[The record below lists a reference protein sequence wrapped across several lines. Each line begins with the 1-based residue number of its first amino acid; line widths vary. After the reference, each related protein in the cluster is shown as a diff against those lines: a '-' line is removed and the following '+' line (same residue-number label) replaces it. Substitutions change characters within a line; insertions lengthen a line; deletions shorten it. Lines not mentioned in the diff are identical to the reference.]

1 MRSLR
6 FEEKPDYA
14 YLRQLIRKKIFKNL
28 KRFYEYLKF
37 LRKNV
42 RKYYERT
49 VAAGC
54 PKKQILVLGSRK
66 KMTKMDRII
75 CPDLNIYE

>member
-42 RKYYERT
+42 RKYYEGTVAAGCPKNVRKYYERT

-54 PKKQILVLGSRK
+54 PKKQILVSGSREK
-66 KMTKMDRII
+66 
-75 CPDLNIYE
+75 